1 MYRFFQYKNNGKVQ
15 IGKAT
20 FKKGTIARFDAG
32 LVFYEIT
39 LNKQRGVLVEAT
51 ENDWNNAS
59 EAQRLDF
66 SVQTEKTENKR
77 RKKEKTEDN
86 SNDSIQE

>member
-1 MYRFFQYKNNGKVQ
+1 MQ